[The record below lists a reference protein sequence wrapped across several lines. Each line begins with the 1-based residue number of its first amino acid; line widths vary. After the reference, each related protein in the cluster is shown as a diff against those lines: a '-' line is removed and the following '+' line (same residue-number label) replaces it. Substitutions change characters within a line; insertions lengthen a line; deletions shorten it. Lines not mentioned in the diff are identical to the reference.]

1 MKNSYSLIRGCAL
14 FNIHHASANSY
25 LLGTLDRVGIV
36 TSPHQRS
43 ALAQLANNK
52 DPFANIPAEYMAQ
65 LEDFIAT
72 LDAHGFL
79 NHRQGELAPPKRN
92 LEAVAS
98 RDRAFIQL
106 RTRSTP
112 ELAQIEWRER
122 GGDGGTATL
131 AARSEFPIELSG
143 RSRTI
148 TLLYSILLASG
159 VTQVHFSDRFLNRT
173 VGDLDIGFGPLT
185 TSDIGLDYYQ
195 QLERHRRGLSLF
207 PIALNEK
214 HDEKHDERHDEKHG
228 EKHGEKHES
237 CRTQPALTVHYGD
250 CDPELLVEWAQARR
264 PHLVIHAPVG
274 DEIAI
279 GPLVLPGKSPC
290 LRCLSLY
297 EIDHWGYT
305 KFERISLNQID
316 DLPVVVAYF
325 IAAAIAQ
332 QVLAFIDHHSNENFE
347 REILGIGEVSYI
359 NFQRLTS
366 PQVVAIARHPLCG
379 CDR

>member
-14 FNIHHASANSY
+14 FNIHRASESGY
-25 LLGTLDRVGIV
+25 LLGTLDRVAIV

-43 ALAQLANNK
+43 ALAQLAKNK
-52 DPFANIPAEYMAQ
+52 NPFTNIPAEYVAH
-65 LEDFIAT
+65 LEDFFAT

-79 NHRQGELAPPKRN
+79 NHHQGELAPPKRY
-92 LEAVAS
+92 LDAVAS

-106 RTRSTP
+106 RARSTP

-122 GGDGGTATL
+122 GGDGGSATL

-207 PIALNEK
+207 PIAL
-214 HDEKHDERHDEKHG
+214 DEKHDARHG
-228 EKHGEKHES
+228 IS
-237 CRTQPALTVHYGD
+237 RIQPALTVHYGD
-250 CDPELLVEWAQARR
+250 CDPELLVEWAHARR

-332 QVLAFIDHHSNENFE
+332 QVLAFIDHHSNKNFE
-347 REILGIGEVSYI
+347 QEILGIGEVSYI